1 MKKTIVL
8 IITIFWNL
16 FLFGQDSEIIGK
28 TLLGG
33 KWVNVML
40 TEEGDTLFIADNLMQ
55 EISLTSPRKFK
66 TREEYLRYRRYLRYA
81 AKVYPYAKE
90 AIKIFNEVEYA
101 TENMKKSQRK
111 KHIRKLQKQLK
122 DDFEDPLKKL
132 TKTQGLIL
140 TKMIEREADKSMYD
154 LIKGLRGGMSA
165 TYWSTASR
173 FWGYRLK
180 DKYKEGDDP
189 ILDVV
194 LKDFNISYRMEN
206 EK

>member
-1 MKKTIVL
+1 MKKILFFIGMIFSSFL
-8 IITIFWNL
+8 IL
-16 FLFGQDSEIIGK
+16 AQDSEVIGK

-40 TEEGDTLFIADNLMQ
+40 TDDGDTLYVADNLMQ

-66 TREEYLRYRRYLRYA
+66 SREDYLRYRRYLRYA
-81 AKVYPYAKE
+81 AIVYPYAKE
-90 AIKIFNEVEYA
+90 AIKIFREVEYA
-101 TENMKKSQRK
+101 TENMKKSKRK

-122 DDFEDPLKKL
+122 KEFEDPLKKL

-140 TKMIEREADKSMYD
+140 TKMIERELDKSMFE
-154 LIKGLRGGMSA
+154 LIKGLKGGMSA

-180 DKYKEGDDP
+180 DKYEVGDDE

-194 LKDFNISYRMEN
+194 LKDFNVSYRMKN
-206 EK
+206 Q